1 MGSVNINEQKQAFMA
16 EVSGTRKNVLD
27 AAGKWRLKNDEV
39 YTAAVKLGYLDMCR
53 TCHGIG
59 AKVSA
64 VQREESFKKLGGK
77 IKGLLNDSSIDSQEA
92 FDAKHKELCNE
103 YMDLLKKYGYAIK
116 YGQAQKVVNMAFKYL
131 FCCEDASS
139 KPAFK
144 YCHMPLDGL
153 IMNWCKDWCKKEYK
167 ISVNSDKDAWSK
179 LTEEKYT
186 EITNAIFKKLKSRDV
201 KYSIGENDESKLSV
215 IPLEAELVIWR
226 EEARKKTTK
235 ELLKQLEKACK
246 DDYFKNNLKKEE
258 HDKMKQALEE
268 ILKRSSALY
277 SN

>member
-1 MGSVNINEQKQAFMA
+1 MVSVNINEQKQAFMA

-27 AAGKWRLKNDEV
+27 AAGKWRLENGEV
-39 YTAAVKLGYLDMCR
+39 YTAAVHLGYLDMCR

-59 AKVSA
+59 AKVSDA
-64 VQREESFKKLGGK
+64 QRKASFKTLGEE
-77 IKGLLNDSSIDSQEA
+77 IKGLLSDSSIDSQEA
-92 FDAKHKELCNE
+92 FDAKHKVLCNK

-116 YGQAQKVVNMAFKYL
+116 YGQAQKVVNMALKYL
-131 FCCEDASS
+131 FCCEDADLDI
-139 KPAFK
+139 FQ

-153 IMNWCKDWCKKEYK
+153 ILNWCKKEFK

-201 KYSIGENDESKLSV
+201 EYSIGGKNTILPK
-215 IPLEAELVIWR
+215 IPLAAELVIWP

-235 ELLKQLEKACK
+235 ELLVQLEKSRK
-246 DDYFKNNLKKEE
+246 DDYFKDNLTTEERNSIRENLK
-258 HDKMKQALEE
+258 E
-268 ILKRSSALY
+268 IVGDI
-277 SN
+277 

>member
-1 MGSVNINEQKQAFMA
+1 MGSANISEQKQAFMA

-27 AAGKWRLKNDEV
+27 AAGKWHLGNDEV
-39 YTAAVKLGYLDMCR
+39 YTAAVHLGYLDMCR

-59 AKVSA
+59 TKVSDA
-64 VQREESFKKLGGK
+64 QRKESFEKLGGK
-77 IKGLLNDSSIDSQEA
+77 IKGLLNNSSIDSQEA
-92 FDAKHKELCNE
+92 FDAKHKDLCHY
-103 YMDLLKKYGYAIK
+103 YMKLLNDYQFVIK
-116 YGQAQKVVNMAFKYL
+116 YGQAQKVVNMALKYL
-131 FCCEDASS
+131 FCCEDAGSN
-139 KPAFK
+139 PVFQ

-179 LTEEKYT
+179 LAEEKYT

-201 KYSIGENDESKLSV
+201 KYFIGEDEESKLSV

-235 ELLKQLEKACK
+235 ELLTQLGKFCK
-246 DDYFKNNLKKEE
+246 DDYFKDNLTTEE
-258 HDKMKQALEE
+258 RKSIRENLEQ
-268 ILKRSSALY
+268 IVGVI
-277 SN
+277 

>member
-27 AAGKWRLKNDEV
+27 AAGKWHLENGEV
-39 YTAAVKLGYLDMCR
+39 YTAAVHLGYLDMCR

-59 AKVSA
+59 AKVSDA
-64 VQREESFKKLGGK
+64 QRKASFKTLGEE
-77 IKGLLNDSSIDSQEA
+77 INGLLSYSSIDSQEA
-92 FDAKHKELCNE
+92 FDAKHKVLCKK

-131 FCCEDASS
+131 FCCEGASS

-153 IMNWCKDWCKKEYK
+153 IMNWCKDWCKKEYG

-201 KYSIGENDESKLSV
+201 EYSIGGKNTILPK
-215 IPLEAELVIWR
+215 IPLAAELVIWP

-235 ELLKQLEKACK
+235 ELLVQLEKSRK
-246 DDYFKNNLKKEE
+246 DDYFKDNLTTEERNSIRENLK
-258 HDKMKQALEE
+258 E
-268 ILKRSSALY
+268 IVGDI
-277 SN
+277 

>member
-1 MGSVNINEQKQAFMA
+1 MGSANISEQKQAFMA

-27 AAGKWRLKNDEV
+27 AAGKWRLENDVV

-64 VQREESFKKLGGK
+64 DQREESFEKLGGE
-77 IKGLLNDSSIDSQEA
+77 IKGLLSDSSIDSQEA
-92 FDAKHKELCNE
+92 FDAKHKELCHYYMKLLSE
-103 YMDLLKKYGYAIK
+103 YQYEIK

-153 IMNWCKDWCKKEYK
+153 IMNWCKDWCKKEYG

-201 KYSIGENDESKLSV
+201 EYSIGGKNTILPK
-215 IPLEAELVIWR
+215 IPLAAELVIWP

-235 ELLKQLEKACK
+235 ELLVQLEKSRK
-246 DDYFKNNLKKEE
+246 DDYFKDNLTTEERNSIRENLK
-258 HDKMKQALEE
+258 E
-268 ILKRSSALY
+268 IVGDI
-277 SN
+277 

>member
-1 MGSVNINEQKQAFMA
+1 MVSVNINEQKQAFMA

-27 AAGKWRLKNDEV
+27 AAGKWRLENDVV

-59 AKVSA
+59 AKVSDA
-64 VQREESFKKLGGK
+64 QRKASFKTLGEE
-77 IKGLLNDSSIDSQEA
+77 IKGLLSDSSIDSQEA
-92 FDAKHKELCNE
+92 FDAKHKVLCNK

-116 YGQAQKVVNMAFKYL
+116 YGQAQKVVNMALKYL
-131 FCCEDASS
+131 FCCEDADLDI
-139 KPAFK
+139 FQ

-153 IMNWCKDWCKKEYK
+153 ILNWCKKEFK

-179 LTEEKYT
+179 LSKEKYT
-186 EITNAIFKKLKSRDV
+186 DITKAIFCKLKSSSDV
-201 KYSIGENDESKLSV
+201 KYSIGGEKTILPK

-235 ELLKQLEKACK
+235 ELLKQLGKSCK
-246 DDYFKNNLKKEE
+246 DDYFKDNLTTKGRKSIREN
-258 HDKMKQALEE
+258 LEQ
-268 ILKRSSALY
+268 IVGVI
-277 SN
+277 

>member
-1 MGSVNINEQKQAFMA
+1 MASVNINEQKQAFMA

-27 AAGKWRLKNDEV
+27 AAGKWHLEENDEV
-39 YTAAVKLGYLDMCR
+39 YTAAVRLGYLDMCR

-59 AKVSA
+59 TKVSDD
-64 VQREESFKKLGGK
+64 QRKASFKTLGGE

-92 FDAKHKELCNE
+92 FDAKHKELCKK
-103 YMDLLKKYGYAIK
+103 YMDLLKNERYPIK

-153 IMNWCKDWCKKEYK
+153 ILNWCKKDLK

-186 EITNAIFKKLKSRDV
+186 DITKAIFCKLKSDDV
-201 KYSIGENDESKLSV
+201 EYSIGREKIRLPK
-215 IPLEAELVIWR
+215 ILLEAELVIWP

-246 DDYFKNNLKKEE
+246 DDYFKNNLKKGE